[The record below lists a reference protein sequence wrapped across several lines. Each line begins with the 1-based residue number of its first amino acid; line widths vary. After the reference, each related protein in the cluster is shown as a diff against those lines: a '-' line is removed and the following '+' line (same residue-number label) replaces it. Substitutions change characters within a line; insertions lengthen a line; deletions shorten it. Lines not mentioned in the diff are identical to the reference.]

1 MRSPLIEERWV
12 SIALGGVSMEKI
24 SLPFFYQLGAQLN
37 PLTKMEAKA
46 STRMNIWIETFNVKT
61 NVRTL
66 LDSPF
71 TLVVCRVAGEELISA
86 IEKADEW
93 IRKTE
98 SKEWEKENYSA
109 DSMFRQ
115 LIEKANKFQT
125 VLSEEL
131 QTLETYHAAQ
141 KGNYS
146 TTGLIKQA
154 ENILP
159 ESIRNKMNFNIVEEI
174 QHSGRCLVFDNSTA
188 SGFHILR
195 ATELVMHEYYLAV
208 CKPKPE
214 PAGRLESWGAY
225 LAELKKS
232 TDPDVQ
238 KVVTLLQQI
247 KDDDRNLIM
256 HPERV
261 LSPDDAFILFETAK
275 SAIIAMGINLPEGKK
290 K

>member
-1 MRSPLIEERWV
+1 
-12 SIALGGVSMEKI
+12 
-24 SLPFFYQLGAQLN
+24 
-37 PLTKMEAKA
+37 MEAKA
-46 STRMNIWIETFNVKT
+46 STRLDVWIATFNIAT
-61 NVRTL
+61 NVRVL
-66 LDSPF
+66 LDSPY
-71 TLVVCRVAGEELISA
+71 TLIVCRVAGEELISA
-86 IEKADEW
+86 IEKGNEW
-93 IRKTE
+93 IRETDH
-98 SKEWEKENYSA
+98 KEWGKEGYSA
-109 DSMFRQ
+109 DSIFQQ

-159 ESIRNKMNFNIVEEI
+159 ESIRNKMNPNIIEEI
-174 QHSGRCLVFDNSTA
+174 RHSGRCLVFDNSTA

-195 ATELVMHEYYLAV
+195 AAELVMHEYYLV
-208 CKPKPE
+208 TCKPQPKPV
-214 PAGRLESWGAY
+214 GRLDSWGTY

-232 TDPDVQ
+232 TAPDTK
-238 KVVTLLQQI
+238 KVIALLQQI

-261 LSPDDAFILFETAK
+261 LSPDEAFGLFEIVK
-275 SAIIAMGINLPEGKK
+275 SAIITMGNKLPTRRKRQHK
-290 K
+290 